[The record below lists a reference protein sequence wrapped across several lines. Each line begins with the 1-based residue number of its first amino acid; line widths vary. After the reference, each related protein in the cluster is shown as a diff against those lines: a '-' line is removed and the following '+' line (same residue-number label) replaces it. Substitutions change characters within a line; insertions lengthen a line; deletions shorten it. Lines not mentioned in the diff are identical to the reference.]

1 MKKFLPIFLLLIF
14 LSCVKKYDTTQITS
28 QKSENLLKNEIK
40 NILLST
46 YEYNIM
52 IKHEFLDVSF
62 KGEKDPLN
70 RFTLKGY
77 FNILDQKN
85 FYDHIFTGEEWIRR
99 RDLKKE
105 TDDIIDIPLFI
116 ENIIDKENMELKSFE
131 NGAYIFDVKV
141 NTALMDPTN
150 YLQKGFLYYY
160 PQKKKIFVTLVEK
173 KNFQVNIQFKDIG
186 NIKFKDKYFE
196 TSINVF
202 GNRKDIEI
210 LNERFVQSDLGKIQ
224 NNRVYLNFDIKKFN
238 FDVNILLEDSL
249 SFYRFKYVSP
259 DNEGNDILYMNFDL
273 RNTVLKEEKMLT
285 IYGKE
290 FFVEK
295 KGDLYNVNFK
305 DVDLD
310 EDYEMVCKLGKFS
323 FHSKYTK
330 INKIL
335 MIKDLNEKVL
345 AAIIVINKFPFD
357 FKDIYIK
364 EE

>member
-1 MKKFLPIFLLLIF
+1 MKRYD
-14 LSCVKKYDTTQITS
+14 VKVTTLQS
-28 QKSENLLKNEIK
+28 NENSLKNEIK
-40 NILLST
+40 NLLQST

-52 IKHEFLDVSF
+52 IKDEFIDLSF

-77 FNILDQKN
+77 FNLLDQKN
-85 FYDHIFTGEEWIRR
+85 SYDHIFTGEEWIRR
-99 RDLKKE
+99 KDLIKE
-105 TDDIIDIPLFI
+105 TEDIIDVPLYI
-116 ENIIDKENMELKSFE
+116 ENIIDSEKMVLKTFE

-141 NTALMDPTN
+141 NTAIIDPAN
-150 YLQKGFLYYY
+150 YLQDGLLYYY
-160 PQKKKIFVTLVEK
+160 SQKKKIFVTLVDK
-173 KNFQVNIQFKDIG
+173 KNFQVEIHFKEIE
-186 NIKFKDKYFE
+186 NIKYKNKFLDTNLKIY
-196 TSINVF
+196 
-202 GNRKDIEI
+202 GNKKEIEN
-210 LNERFVQSDLGKIQ
+210 LNERLLQSDLGKIQ
-224 NNRVYLNFDIKKFN
+224 NNRVYFNFDIKKYN
-238 FDVNILLEDSL
+238 FDLNMLLEDSL

-273 RNTVLKEEKMLT
+273 RNTVLKQDKILT

-295 KGDLYNVNFK
+295 KGDLYNINFK
-305 DVDLD
+305 DIELD

-323 FHSKYTK
+323 FYSKYTK

-345 AAIIVINKFPFD
+345 STILVINKLPFD
-357 FKDIYIK
+357 YKDIYIK

>member
-1 MKKFLPIFLLLIF
+1 MKRYD
-14 LSCVKKYDTTQITS
+14 VKVTTLQS
-28 QKSENLLKNEIK
+28 NENSLKNEIK
-40 NILLST
+40 NLLQST

-52 IKHEFLDVSF
+52 IKDEFIDLSF

-77 FNILDQKN
+77 FNLLDQKN
-85 FYDHIFTGEEWIRR
+85 SYDHIFTGEEWIRR
-99 RDLKKE
+99 KDLIKE
-105 TDDIIDIPLFI
+105 TEDIIDVPLFI
-116 ENIIDKENMELKSFE
+116 ENIIDSEKMVLKTFE

-141 NTALMDPTN
+141 NTAIIDPAN
-150 YLQKGFLYYY
+150 YLQDGLLYYY
-160 PQKKKIFVTLVEK
+160 SQKKKIFVTLVDK
-173 KNFQVNIQFKDIG
+173 KNFQVEIHFKEIE
-186 NIKFKDKYFE
+186 NIKYKNKFLDTNLKIY
-196 TSINVF
+196 
-202 GNRKDIEI
+202 GNKKEIEN
-210 LNERFVQSDLGKIQ
+210 LNERLLQSDLGKIQ
-224 NNRVYLNFDIKKFN
+224 NNRVYFNFDIKKYN
-238 FDVNILLEDSL
+238 FDLNMLLEDSL

-273 RNTVLKEEKMLT
+273 RNTVLKQDKILT

-295 KGDLYNVNFK
+295 KGDLYNINFK
-305 DVDLD
+305 DIELD

-323 FHSKYTK
+323 FYSKYTK

-345 AAIIVINKFPFD
+345 STILVINKLPFD
-357 FKDIYIK
+357 YKDIYIK

>member
-1 MKKFLPIFLLLIF
+1 M
-14 LSCVKKYDTTQITS
+14 KKYDVKVTTLQNN
-28 QKSENLLKNEIK
+28 ENSLKNEIK
-40 NILLST
+40 NLLQST

-52 IKHEFLDVSF
+52 IKDEFIDLSF

-77 FNILDQKN
+77 FNLLDQKN
-85 FYDHIFTGEEWIRR
+85 SYDHIFTGEEWIRR
-99 RDLKKE
+99 KDLIKE
-105 TDDIIDIPLFI
+105 TEDIIDVPLFI
-116 ENIIDKENMELKSFE
+116 ENIIDSEKMVLKTFE

-141 NTALMDPTN
+141 NTAIIDPAN
-150 YLQKGFLYYY
+150 YLQDGLLYYY
-160 PQKKKIFVTLVEK
+160 SQKKKIFVTLVDK
-173 KNFQVNIQFKDIG
+173 KNFQVEIHFKEIE
-186 NIKFKDKYFE
+186 NIKYKNKFLDTNIKIY
-196 TSINVF
+196 
-202 GNRKDIEI
+202 GNKKEIEN
-210 LNERFVQSDLGKIQ
+210 LNERLLQSDLGKIQ
-224 NNRVYLNFDIKKFN
+224 NNRVYFNFDIKKYN
-238 FDVNILLEDSL
+238 FDLNMLLEDSL

-273 RNTVLKEEKMLT
+273 RNTVLKQDKILT

-295 KGDLYNVNFK
+295 KGDLYNINFK
-305 DVDLD
+305 DIELD

-323 FHSKYTK
+323 FYSKYTK

-345 AAIIVINKFPFD
+345 STILVINKLPFD
-357 FKDIYIK
+357 YKDIYIK